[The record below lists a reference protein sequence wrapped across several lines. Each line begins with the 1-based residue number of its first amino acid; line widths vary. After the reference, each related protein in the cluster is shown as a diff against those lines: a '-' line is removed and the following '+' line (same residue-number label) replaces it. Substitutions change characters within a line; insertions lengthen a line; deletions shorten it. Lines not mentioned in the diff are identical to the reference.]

1 MTKTDFFS
9 FDKIKDPTF
18 YKENR
23 IPAHSDH
30 VAYKDER
37 EAKRQES
44 SYRVSLDG
52 SWKFFYAKNPSLIP
66 ENFYSA
72 DYDCHDWD
80 VIRVPAHMQMEGYDS
95 PMYVNTQYPWDGHE
109 ELVPG
114 QIPERFNPVGC
125 YVKYFEVPSS
135 MQGEKVCI
143 SFQGVES
150 GMALWCNGH
159 YVGYSEDT
167 FTPSEFELTP
177 FLTEGENKIA
187 LTVYKWTSGSW
198 VEDQDFFRFSGI
210 YRSVYL
216 YAVPSAHVQD
226 MKIETL
232 LDEEY
237 QDAVLSVDLKVVGRG
252 TVYVTLWDGASSLI
266 EDEFSFDV
274 TKDLFDAFE
283 DANSTIHFEWD
294 VESPL
299 LWSAEAPYLYNL
311 TLLVENEAGDMVEVI
326 PYKVGF
332 RQFEMKDGLMCL
344 NGKRIVFKGVNR
356 HEFSSKNGRVPSME
370 ELRQDLI
377 TMKQHNINA
386 IRTCHYPDASPI
398 YQLCDELGLYMIAEN
413 NMETHGLWEGSF
425 RGRFKHEEIV
435 PGDNDD
441 WMDMMLDRVN
451 SCYQRDKNHPAILIW
466 SCGNESYGGK
476 VIHEMSKKFKELD
489 SHRLVHYE
497 GVFWDRRYPD
507 TSDMESQMYTHA
519 ADIEKFLE
527 KDDSKPFI
535 CCEYTHAMGNS
546 CGGMHYY
553 TELTDRNP
561 KYQGGF
567 IWDYIDQSIWKKN
580 RYGKYFQ
587 AYGGDFDDRPSDYQF
602 SGNGIVYGED
612 RKPSPKMQ
620 EVKFNYQNIEAVV
633 DKTGVLIKNKNLF
646 VSTENFDCYVLLMR
660 NGRLELERKMATNV
674 APLSEE
680 RYELPIP
687 AQKEVGEYT
696 VLVSFRLKEDTTWA
710 KAGHEVAFGQFVYE
724 VAGEK
729 ENAPWMAP
737 AVCGVVSGKAVKRPY
752 KVVKGS
758 NNLGIY
764 GENFEAVFGLSKA
777 GLHSYVYEGQ
787 EMLKTVPMPNFWR
800 APIDNDCG
808 FGYQEQYAQWKI
820 ASLYITGRHL
830 DGSENSK
837 WLDVTEYEDHVD
849 VNYTYYMPT
858 APIASCQVKYS
869 VYGDGTIQVTLS
881 YDPIE
886 ELADMPEFGIMFKM
900 DADYDQLEWYG
911 NGPEETYADRK
922 QGAKLGIYRNEV
934 KDNLSKYM
942 VPQECGNKTE
952 VRYAKVTDIRGRG
965 LLFMGD
971 KMNFSALPW
980 TPHELENAM
989 HPYELPQVHYTVVRA
1004 ALGQLGIG
1012 GDDSWGSRPHDEY
1025 RLDVTKKMEFTF
1037 SFRGI

>member
-1 MTKTDFFS
+1 MTRTELFT

-30 VAYKDER
+30 VVYKNET

-44 SYRVSLDG
+44 GYRMSLDG
-52 SWKFFYAKNPSLIP
+52 SWKFFYAKNPSLVP
-66 ENFYSA
+66 QNFYRA

-80 VIRVPAHMQMEGYDS
+80 VIRVPAHLQMEGYDA

-109 ELVPG
+109 ELKPG

-125 YVKYFEVPSS
+125 YVKYFEVPAS
-135 MQGEKVCI
+135 MKGEKVCI

-150 GMALWCNGH
+150 GMALWCNGQ

-177 FLTEGENKIA
+177 YLVEGENKLA

-232 LDEEY
+232 LDDEY
-237 QDAVLSVDLKVVGRG
+237 QDAVLSVQLKVVGKG
-252 TVYVTLWDGASSLI
+252 KIYATLWDGASSLAEEEI
-266 EDEFSFDV
+266 AFD
-274 TKDLFDAFE
+274 TSTDLFEADS
-283 DANSTIHFEWD
+283 NPSSMLHLEWD
-294 VESPL
+294 VESPI
-299 LWSAEAPYLYNL
+299 LWSAEDPYLYSL
-311 TLLVENEAGDMVEVI
+311 TLLVEDEAGNMVEVI
-326 PYKVGF
+326 PYQVGF
-332 RQFEMKDGLMCL
+332 RRFEMKDGLMCL

-356 HEFSSKNGRVPSME
+356 HEFSSKNGRVSSME

-413 NMETHGLWEGSF
+413 NMETHGLWEGHF
-425 RGRFKHEEIV
+425 RGRFEREDIV
-435 PGDNDD
+435 PGDNDS
-441 WMDMMLDRVN
+441 WLDMMLDRVN

-476 VIHEMSKKFKELD
+476 VIYEMSRKFKALD

-497 GVFWDRRYPD
+497 GIFWDRRYPD

-519 ADIEKFLE
+519 ADIEKFLA

-567 IWDYIDQSIWKKN
+567 IWDYIDQSIWKKD

-620 EVKFNYQNIEAVV
+620 EVKYNYQNIEAVV
-633 DKTGVLIKNKNLF
+633 DKTSVLIKNKNLF
-646 VSTENFDCYVLLMR
+646 VSTDIYECVVLLMK
-660 NGRLELERKMATNV
+660 NGRLEKEMKMTTDV

-680 RYELPIP
+680 SYELPFGEP
-687 AQKEVGEYT
+687 KEAGEYT
-696 VLVSFRLKEDTTWA
+696 ILVSFRLPQDTKWA
-710 KAGHEVAFGQFVYE
+710 KAGHEVAFGQYVYQVE
-724 VAGEK
+724 GERSA
-729 ENAPWMAP
+729 EPWMAP
-737 AVCGVVSGKAVKRPY
+737 AVCGVASAKAVKRPF

-758 NNLGIY
+758 NNLGVY

-777 GLHSYVYEGQ
+777 GLHSYKFEGK

-808 FGYQEQYAQWKI
+808 FGFQESYAQWKI
-820 ASLYITGRHL
+820 ASMYITNRHL
-830 DGSENSK
+830 DGTENPK
-837 WLDVTEYEDHVD
+837 WLDVTECEDHVE
-849 VNYTYYMPT
+849 VKYTYYMPT
-858 APIASCQVKYS
+858 VPIATCDVKYS

-881 YDPIE
+881 YDPVK
-886 ELADMPEFGIMFKM
+886 ELADMPEFGMLFKI
-900 DADYDQLEWYG
+900 DADYDHLEWYG

-934 KDNLSKYM
+934 KDNVAKYM

-952 VRYAKVTDIRGRG
+952 VRYAKVTDLRGRG

-980 TPHELENAM
+980 TPHEMENAM
-989 HPYELPQVHYTVVRA
+989 HPYELPQVHYTVIRA
-1004 ALGQLGIG
+1004 AYGQLGIG
-1012 GDDSWGSRPHDEY
+1012 GDDSWGSRPHAEY
-1025 RLDVTKKMEFTF
+1025 QLDVTKKMEFTF